1 MNDQQVL
8 TVMQERP
15 QYLYHFVLH
24 AALDAVDDQEWAT
37 NSMYLGIVDRFNNL
51 QVSAYTSG
59 SRVRMLMLHDGR
71 SEESVKAFMKG
82 VHDLLV
88 PIMLNPFFLPKERI
102 TSVDFH
108 SRVRKLARAIFK

>member
-1 MNDQQVL
+1 MTLLLL
-8 TVMQERP
+8 TVVQERP

-24 AALDAVDDQEWAT
+24 AALDAVDDQEWGT
-37 NSMYLGIVDRFNNL
+37 NSMYLGVVDRFNNL

-59 SRVRMLMLHDGR
+59 SRIRMLMLHDGR
-71 SEESVKAFMKG
+71 SEESVKAFMRG
-82 VHDLLV
+82 IHDLLV

-102 TSVDFH
+102 NSVDFH